1 MSTISTARPAADK
14 ELVAIAKYVCSKN
27 VGDAQAY
34 THARYCLIDALGCAL
49 EALGSPDCTKLL
61 GPIVPGT
68 VVPHG
73 AKVPGTAYALDPIKA
88 AFDISCLVRRLDFS
102 DTWWAGGH
110 PSDNLGG
117 ILAVADHLSRR
128 QLAAG
133 GKPITMRDVMTAMIK
148 AYEIQGVLAE
158 SNHFDR
164 PATALDSTI
173 LVKIASTAV
182 VTQLLGGNR
191 EDVTNA
197 LSNAFIDGH
206 PLNIYRMMP
215 NSGPRKSWA
224 AADATARA
232 TWLALLTMRGEM
244 GYPTALTAKTW
255 GFYDVLY
262 PKGTL
267 EVRTPYK
274 CRVIS
279 DIQFKISV
287 PAQRHSQTAAECAMR
302 LHPRLKNRIDEID
315 RVVIETHSHA
325 IRMISV
331 EGPLPNFA
339 ARDHCLQYVVAVAL
353 IDGDITTE
361 SYEDAHAADPRI
373 DALRKKMV
381 VKEHKH
387 FTDDYEARHGN
398 GNAIQVFFRDG
409 TKTPRIEIEFSVGDP
424 RRRREGVPLLEK
436 KFRGNLARRYA
447 KKQLDA
453 VYALMTDQKKLEA
466 TPVNEFMDLLAG

>member
-1 MSTISTARPAADK
+1 MSTISTARPAADQ

-27 VGDAQAY
+27 VGDVQAY

-88 AFDISCLVRRLDFS
+88 AFDISCLVRWLDFS

-128 QLAAG
+128 
-133 GKPITMRDVMTAMIK
+133 
-148 AYEIQGVLAE
+148 
-158 SNHFDR
+158 
-164 PATALDSTI
+164 
-173 LVKIASTAV
+173 
-182 VTQLLGGNR
+182 

-197 LSNAFIDGH
+197 LSHAFIDGH

-398 GNAIQVFFRDG
+398 GNAIRDG